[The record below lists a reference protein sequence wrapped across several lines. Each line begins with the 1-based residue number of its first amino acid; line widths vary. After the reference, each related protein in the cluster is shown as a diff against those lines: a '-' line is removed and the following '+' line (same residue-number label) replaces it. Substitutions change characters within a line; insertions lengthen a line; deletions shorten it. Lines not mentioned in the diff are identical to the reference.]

1 MLKLKD
7 MSNVKINNYADFQ
20 GWHITEKEL
29 IDYIKNLTYEDIE
42 IDDFNDFKFIK
53 YNETVRIFI
62 YEDGYKRININIDE
76 IY

>member
-20 GWHITEKEL
+20 GWYITEKEL

>member
-29 IDYIKNLTYEDIE
+29 IDYNKNLTYEDIE